1 VHISTNVVSSNPA
14 QARCNWCKKLCDK
27 VCQWVTAG
35 LWFSR
40 STLVSSTNKADHHD
54 ITKILLN
61 VALNTMNQPFQCDND
76 DDVHFVLDKNMLSW
90 IFIVLAGWNN
100 SPHVEMLIH
109 TDTCWSTLTHY
120 TDPLWHMLIH
130 SDTFWFT
137 LTHVDPLWH
146 IILIHSDTLYWST
159 LTHYT
164 DSLWHMLIHSDTW
177 YWFTLTHF
185 DPFWHMLI
193 HSDTCRSI
201 LTHYTDSLWHM
212 LIHSDTLYWFTL
224 THYTDPLW
232 HMMLIHYD
240 TCWSTLTH

>member
-1 VHISTNVVSSNPA
+1 MQSVHISTNVVSSNPA

-27 VCQWVTAG
+27 VCQWVTVG

-120 TDPLWHMLIH
+120 TDPLWHMLIQYNV
-130 SDTFWFT
+130 SEW
-137 LTHVDPLWH
+137 
-146 IILIHSDTLYWST
+146 ISIMCQSGST
-159 LTHYT
+159 CVRVNQYNV
-164 DSLWHMLIHSDTW
+164 SEWI
-177 YWFTLTHF
+177 
-185 DPFWHMLI
+185 
-193 HSDTCRSI
+193 SI
-201 LTHYTDSLWHM
+201 MCQSE
-212 LIHSDTLYWFTL
+212 SV
-224 THYTDPLW
+224 
-232 HMMLIHYD
+232 
-240 TCWSTLTH
+240 